1 MRLRLRTQLLI
12 ATVLI
17 STALTAASLLVVRQ
31 SVRTEVRAQT
41 AAGVSASVEGFKRIE
56 QQEQQELRRTAEMLS
71 ELPTL
76 KALMTTEHAA
86 TIQDA
91 SAQFWQLSGT
101 DLLVL
106 AATTGDVMAVHVA
119 DNPPPG
125 AEVKTLLAASMSRGE
140 QTSWW
145 HQNNDLYLVEL
156 QPITSG
162 SGAEQHALGMLAIGQ
177 RIDAELAREL
187 GGFARSEIALVSG
200 DAVVAT
206 TLEAPVRQQLVPL
219 VREWQRAGRPLPDEA
234 EIAGHTYELASVDLQ
249 AGEKSV
255 IRCYLLLSADA
266 AYGFL
271 SRLNRIILALGVLAA
286 IVGAGLVLMIAGAI
300 TRPLDNLVGAVRAFA
315 AGDYAYSL
323 KPSGSAEVKELG
335 AAFDAMRQRVV
346 ESQRKALEA
355 ARLAALGRAAAS
367 ISHDLRHHLAALVA
381 NAEFLHEAENLGF
394 DRDESY
400 HEVQR
405 ASEQMT
411 GLIDSLIEVAREQN
425 SITPTEARL
434 EDLLHRA
441 ADAVRASPEFR
452 GRAIDIRAESPTS
465 GMFDARK
472 LERAFFNLLLNACQ
486 ATEHAATSVGVT
498 ITGDPHGFD
507 VRVWDHGPGIPETIR
522 EHLFEPFVSAAK
534 NNGTG
539 LGLAIASKIIHDHGG
554 EVRVESTSAAG
565 TVILVRLP
573 RNLLRSEAQSRAAN
587 LIS

>member
-17 STALTAASLLVVRQ
+17 SSALTAASLLVVRQ

-76 KALMTTEHAA
+76 KALMTTEHTA

-323 KPSGSAEVKELG
+323 EPSGSAEVKELG

-355 ARLAALGRAAAS
+355 ARLAALDRAAAS

-381 NAEFLHEAENLGF
+381 NAEFLHEAE
-394 DRDESY
+394 
-400 HEVQR
+400 VQR
-405 ASEQMT
+405 AALGMPD
-411 GLIDSLIEVAREQN
+411 LKPAVIDHPLSTISDAEIDA
-425 SITPTEARL
+425 
-434 EDLLHRA
+434 RA
-441 ADAVRASPEFR
+441 AQAAEQCIAIWR
-452 GRAIDIRAESPTS
+452 G
-465 GMFDARK
+465 
-472 LERAFFNLLLNACQ
+472 
-486 ATEHAATSVGVT
+486 
-498 ITGDPHGFD
+498 
-507 VRVWDHGPGIPETIR
+507 
-522 EHLFEPFVSAAK
+522 
-534 NNGTG
+534 
-539 LGLAIASKIIHDHGG
+539 
-554 EVRVESTSAAG
+554 
-565 TVILVRLP
+565 
-573 RNLLRSEAQSRAAN
+573 
-587 LIS
+587 